1 MVEYVRDEEG
11 NVVEWKHVRVKPEKE
26 ISYGGTEQE
35 KPMLRSECM
44 NGLVKDNNLY
54 HEEDLFELKFGSRS
68 TWIIKRQGIEKI
80 QYNNGIEVKIDWIRM
95 EKDYAVVKATAKR
108 GDVVIETYGSAWHGD
123 GGNCKRN
130 YVAEMA
136 V

>member
-1 MVEYVRDEEG
+1 
-11 NVVEWKHVRVKPEKE
+11 
-26 ISYGGTEQE
+26 
-35 KPMLRSECM
+35 MLRSEFM

-54 HEEDLFELKFGSRS
+54 NVEDLFELKFGSRS

-80 QYNNGIEVKIDWIRM
+80 QYNNGIEVKFDWVRM

-123 GGNCKRN
+123 GGNCKSN

-136 V
+136 EKRALSRVVLKAIGAYKFSIYGEDESDDFKEKSK